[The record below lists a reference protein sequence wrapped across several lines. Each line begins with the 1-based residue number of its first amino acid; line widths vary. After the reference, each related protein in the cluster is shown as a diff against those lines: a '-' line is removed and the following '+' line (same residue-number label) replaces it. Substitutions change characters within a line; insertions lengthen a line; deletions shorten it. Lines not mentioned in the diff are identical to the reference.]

1 MRRQFPHKIKRIV
14 VKVGSSMLA
23 SNHGGLDNKIIE
35 ELVNQ
40 ICSLVASGKEVIL
53 VSSGAIASG
62 LAEMGLKVR
71 PQDLSSLQAAASI
84 GQSILM
90 QRYNDYFKKNKV
102 SCAQVLLTWEDFC
115 QRQRY
120 LNARNTVSKLLGYK
134 IVPIINEN
142 DAVSTDEIKFGD
154 NDKLSALVANL
165 VEADLLILLSDV
177 DGLYRT
183 KKDDIISVVEQLTDE
198 IKKLAKGT
206 DKKLISRGG
215 MISKLEAVEI
225 ATQAGIPC
233 VIANGK
239 TKDSLAKIL
248 DSQDIGTLFLPKKD
262 KLIARERWIA
272 FGTKSKGK
280 IIVDDGA
287 REALVKK
294 GKSLLCPGVIDLDG
308 KFTSGDMVSIVDKN
322 HREFARGICN
332 YSSTELKN
340 IKGCKGKE
348 EVIHRDDLVITVKE

>member
-1 MRRQFPHKIKRIV
+1 MRRQFQHKIKRIV
-14 VKVGSSMLA
+14 VKIGTSMLA
-23 SNHGGLDNKIIE
+23 SSHGGLDSKIIE
-35 ELVNQ
+35 ELVRQ
-40 ICSLVASGKEVIL
+40 ICSFVAAGKEVIL

-62 LAEMGLKVR
+62 LAELGLKVR

-102 SCAQVLLTWEDFC
+102 SCAQVLLTWEDFS
-115 QRQRY
+115 QRERY
-120 LNARNTVSKLLGYK
+120 LNARNTLFRLLQYK
-134 IVPIINEN
+134 IVPIVNEN

-165 VEADLLILLSDV
+165 VESDLLVLLSDV

-183 KKDDIISVVEQLTDE
+183 KKNDIISVVEQLTDE

-215 MISKLEAVEI
+215 MISKLEAAEI
-225 ATQAGIPC
+225 VTHAGIPC

-239 TKDSLAKIL
+239 TKDILTKIL
-248 DSQDIGTLFLPKKD
+248 DGLDVGTLFLPRKD
-262 KLIARERWIA
+262 KLIARDRWIA
-272 FGTKSKGK
+272 FGAKTKGK

-287 REALVKK
+287 KEALIKK
-294 GKSLLCPGVIDLDG
+294 SKSLLCPGVVDLEG
-308 KFTSGDMVSIVDKN
+308 KFVSGDMVSIVDKG
-322 HREFARGICN
+322 HKEFARGISN
-332 YSSTELKN
+332 YSFSELKS

-348 EVIHRDDLVITVKE
+348 EVIHRDNLVITVKE

>member
-1 MRRQFPHKIKRIV
+1 MRRQFQHKIKRIV
-14 VKVGSSMLA
+14 VKIGTSMLA
-23 SNHGGLDNKIIE
+23 SSHGGLDNRIIE

-40 ICSLVASGKEVIL
+40 ICSLAASGKQIIL

-62 LAEMGLKVR
+62 LAEMGLKTR

-120 LNARNTVSKLLGYK
+120 LNARNTVDRLLEYK
-134 IVPIINEN
+134 IIPIINEN

-177 DGLYRT
+177 EGLYRT
-183 KKDDIISVVEQLTDE
+183 KKDDIISVVEELNDE

-215 MISKLEAVEI
+215 MISKLEAAEI
-225 ATQAGIPC
+225 VMHAGIPC

-239 TKDSLAKIL
+239 TKDIIVKIL
-248 DSQDIGTLFLPKKD
+248 EGQEIGTLFLPKKD
-262 KLIARERWIA
+262 KLVARDRWIA
-272 FGTKSKGK
+272 FGAKTKGK
-280 IIVDDGA
+280 IVVDDGA
-287 REALVKK
+287 KEALLKK
-294 GKSLLCPGVIDLDG
+294 GKSLLCPGVVDLDG
-308 KFTSGDMVSIVDKN
+308 KFVSGDMVSIVDKN
-322 HREFARGICN
+322 HKEFARGISN
-332 YSSTELKN
+332 YSSGELKT

-348 EVIHRDDLVITVKE
+348 EVIHRDNLVITVKE